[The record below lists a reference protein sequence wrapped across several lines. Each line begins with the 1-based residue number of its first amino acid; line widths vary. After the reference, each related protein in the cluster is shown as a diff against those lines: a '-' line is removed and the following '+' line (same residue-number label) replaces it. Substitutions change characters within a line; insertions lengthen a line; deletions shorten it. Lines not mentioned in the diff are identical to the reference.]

1 MGYFDNMAKAA
12 EESGGTLDLLKFE
25 QALLH
30 KLNDRDTL
38 HVQWK
43 ALEAGIEYS
52 KKRREADIYTYEGGE
67 TIRICPEPLTFLR
80 KFDDVSD
87 DRKRAMELFKGMRE
101 GFQRIKLEK
110 RPVPATRNDAQE
122 EPERMWL
129 NKTLTGINLRPGN
142 LNDDRDA
149 FPPVR
154 MCDDNV
160 HGLIAGRTGSG
171 KSVFINALILS
182 LITEYPPW
190 ELDLYLADFKKVELS
205 RYMNDSDET
214 NLRTPFT
221 PHIRACA
228 ATSEIRYVISMIR
241 YLVDCMNARNE
252 FFTRLGVTKIQEFR
266 NEYDLVLPRVLLIV
280 DEFQQMFS
288 EATSREA
295 EEIQTMLNSI
305 TKLGRATGF
314 HLIFASQEMSG
325 TLRGNTLANFKIRM
339 ALPCNK
345 QISLDILGNGAAEQL
360 ERGYVLINTEAG
372 DELSNLKYRVPFI
385 ETDQKD
391 AGDDEGKKKTPFY
404 QYLDGIKLA
413 GKDFSLDYKT
423 GTQKFYR
430 EELQEQE
437 KSFLAD
443 LDQIKDD
450 KNRGLKGRKDIFD
463 GIVLGK
469 TVLYSNR
476 KNDKVSFYLE
486 RGRNK
491 GVMIASPNADDVA
504 KIRKLLMENFLRTD
518 ERIVH
523 IALELN
529 GLIHARYQSEKK
541 IAQKEGQEYCS
552 MNAED
557 GLEQLRVLYELRRG
571 ALNCLKEKKMQS
583 HICRMLELEKK
594 LAECYGREEDR
605 KRQEEYE
612 RELVCCRERETELKE
627 RWNALSGGNMPE
639 SPAVEFLT
647 RCDSSIIMIQSTKE
661 PVGYRNLKI
670 YREITEL
677 FRYGTDI
684 GKIAEEAD
692 RRLSAVIPQYAGKT
706 DKDNSIILLRLKIL
720 RRAVLYFRD
729 RYLGIEPVKTVL
741 SPDLDGCYQKLEHR
755 IRSYR
760 EAAGK
765 KQQEE
770 KQKEE
775 LQRELESVQER
786 MELLQEQKPETE
798 RMKEEAL
805 DLVREYAE
813 FCYARTAKTTGLK
826 KEKSPVPAADFCCK
840 EGRWSLVASKENHEE
855 ESGKAGLIRKGLGQ
869 ILEAARRYGES
880 GDISGS
886 DFEKCIFWINGLD
899 EIEKLPGFVTDI
911 LRDSINYNILM
922 VVMITSELRDS
933 TIRKAFDYAFI
944 TGNMEKFYNMF
955 EIKYTKQPLDSIV
968 VNFGIRSK
976 GISLPFKIYKSNL
989 DEMKSPGLLEEL
1001 LEKVENKKAEDRE
1014 AENAF

>member
-1 MGYFDNMAKAA
+1 MGYLDSLAKEAGGA
-12 EESGGTLDLLKFE
+12 GGTLDLTEFE
-25 QALLH
+25 QKLLH
-30 KLNDRDTL
+30 KLNDGGTL
-38 HVQWK
+38 NTRWK
-43 ALEAGIEYS
+43 AAEVGIDYS
-52 KKRREADIYTYEGGE
+52 KKRKAPDIYTYDGAEE
-67 TIRICPEPLTFLR
+67 ICICPEPLTFLR

-87 DRKRAMELFKGMRE
+87 NREKAVALFEKMRE
-101 GFQRIKLEK
+101 DFQRFRLEAK
-110 RPVPATRNDAQE
+110 PVPLIESDIQK

-149 FPPVR
+149 FPPVK

-205 RYMNDSDET
+205 RYMNDSDKA
-214 NLRTPFT
+214 NLNTAFT

-228 ATSEIRYVISMIR
+228 ATSEIRYVISLIQ

-288 EATSREA
+288 EATNREA

-372 DELSNLKYRVPFI
+372 DELSNQKYRVPFI

-391 AGDDEGKKKTPFY
+391 AEEEGEKKKTPFFH
-404 QYLDGIKLA
+404 YLDGIKLA
-413 GKDFSLDYKT
+413 AKNFPLEYKT

-437 KSFLAD
+437 QAFLDD
-443 LDQIKDD
+443 LDRIKEK
-450 KNRGLKGRKDIFD
+450 KNSGLKGKKDLFD

-469 TVLYSNR
+469 TVLYSER
-476 KNDKVSFYLE
+476 RNDKVSFYLE

-491 GVMIASPNADDVA
+491 GVMIATPNADDA
-504 KIRKLLMENFLRTD
+504 ARMRKLLMENFVRSD
-518 ERIVH
+518 EHIVH

-529 GLIHARYQSEKK
+529 SLVHARFPSEEM
-541 IAQKEGQEYCS
+541 IEGEQEYHS
-552 MNAED
+552 MNEED

-571 ALNCLKEKKMQS
+571 SLRCLKEKTMS
-583 HICRMLELEKK
+583 PRICRMMELKRKLTECCEK
-594 LAECYGREEDR
+594 EESRR
-605 KRQEEYE
+605 KQEEYE
-612 RELVCCRERETELKE
+612 QEVSKWRNREEELKE
-627 RWNALSGGNMPE
+627 RWNALSEDSLPE
-639 SPAVEFLT
+639 NPALEFLT
-647 RCDSSIIMIQSTKE
+647 RCDSAIVMIQSTKE
-661 PVGYRNLKI
+661 TVGYQNLKI

-684 GKIAEEAD
+684 GKIMEEAD
-692 RRLSAVIPQYAGKT
+692 RRLSAEILKYEGRT
-706 DKDNSIILLRLKIL
+706 DRDSGIVLLRLKIL
-720 RRAVLYFRD
+720 RRTLLYFGD
-729 RYLGIEPVKTVL
+729 RYLGKEPVKTVL
-741 SPDLDGCYQKLEHR
+741 TPDLDGCYRKLERR
-755 IRSYR
+755 IHSYR

-775 LQRELESVQER
+775 LQKELESVR
-786 MELLQEQKPETE
+786 DRLELLQEEKPETE
-798 RMKEEAL
+798 KMREEVLELA
-805 DLVREYAE
+805 REYAE
-813 FCYARTAKTTGLK
+813 FCYEKAVRPGGLK
-826 KEKSPVPAADFCCK
+826 KEKPVIPKVNFYCRK
-840 EGRWSLVASKENHEE
+840 GRWILEAEKEEKE
-855 ESGKAGLIRKGLGQ
+855 DGEKEALFRMGLNQ
-869 ILEAARRYGES
+869 ILEIAEKYEES
-880 GDISGS
+880 RDISGS

-899 EIEKLPGFVTDI
+899 EIEKLPGYVPDVI
-911 LRDSINYNILM
+911 RDSINYNILV

-944 TGNMEKFYNMF
+944 TGNVEKFYNMF
-955 EIKYTKQPLDSIV
+955 DIRYTKQPLDSIV

-976 GISLPFKIYKSNL
+976 GLSLPFKIYKSNL
-989 DEMKSPGLLEEL
+989 NDMKSPGLLEEL
-1001 LEKVENKKAEDRE
+1001 LEDMG
-1014 AENAF
+1014 

>member
-1 MGYFDNMAKAA
+1 MGYFDSVAKAA
-12 EESGGTLDLLKFE
+12 GDSGGTLDLTKFE
-25 QALLH
+25 RALLRQM
-30 KLNDRDTL
+30 NDRETL
-38 HVQWK
+38 QIRWK
-43 ALEAGIEYS
+43 ALEMGIEYS
-52 KKRREADIYTYEGGE
+52 KKRQEADIYTYERGE
-67 TIRICPEPLTFLR
+67 TICICPEPLTFLR

-87 DRKRAMELFKGMRE
+87 DREKAVELFRSIRKGKD
-101 GFQRIKLEK
+101 FQWLKLETS
-110 RPVPATRNDAQE
+110 PTLGAGNDGE
-122 EPERMWL
+122 RERMWT

-142 LNDDRDA
+142 LNDDRNA

-205 RYMNDSDET
+205 RYMNDS
-214 NLRTPFT
+214 FT

-295 EEIQTMLNSI
+295 EEIQTLLNSI

-360 ERGYVLINTEAG
+360 ERGYVLINTQAG

-391 AGDDEGKKKTPFY
+391 SGDEEGNKKTPFY
-404 QYLDGIKLA
+404 QYLDEIKLA
-413 GKDFSLDYKT
+413 GKALEDLGYKR
-423 GTQKFYR
+423 GPQKFYR

-437 KSFLAD
+437 KAFLKD
-443 LDQIKDD
+443 LDHIRDR
-450 KNRGLKGRKDIFD
+450 KNRGMKGRKDIFD

-486 RGRNK
+486 RGRNR
-491 GVMIASPNADDVA
+491 GVMIATPNADDA
-504 KIRKLLMENFLRTD
+504 ARIRKLLMENFLRSD
-518 ERIVH
+518 EQIVH

-529 GLIHARYQSEKK
+529 GLIHARYRSEEQ
-541 IAQKEGQEYCS
+541 IRQKEGQEYYAL
-552 MNAED
+552 NAQD
-557 GLEQLRVLYELRRG
+557 GLEQLRVMYELRRG
-571 ALNCLKEKKMQS
+571 ALRCLKEKAMPS
-583 HICRMLELEKK
+583 SVSRMLELEKR
-594 LAECYGREEDR
+594 LAECWGEEEGRKE
-605 KRQEEYE
+605 QEEYE
-612 RELVCCRERETELKE
+612 RELARCRERETELKE
-627 RWNALSGGNMPE
+627 QWNALSAGSLPE
-639 SPAVEFLT
+639 NPVLEYLT
-647 RCDSSIIMIQSTKE
+647 RCDSSIIMFPRTKE
-661 PVGYRNLKI
+661 PVGYRRLKL
-670 YREITEL
+670 YQEITEL
-677 FRYGTDI
+677 FRYGTDV
-684 GKIAEEAD
+684 GKIVEEAD
-692 RRLSAVIPQYAGKT
+692 RKLSAEMAKYDKKT
-706 DKDNSIILLRLKIL
+706 DTDSAIVLLRLKIL
-720 RRAVLYFRD
+720 RRTLLYFGD
-729 RYLGIEPVKTVL
+729 RYQGKEPEKTVL
-741 SPDLDGCYQKLEHR
+741 TPDLDACYQKLERR
-755 IRSYR
+755 ICSYR

-770 KQKEE
+770 QQKEA
-775 LQRELESVQER
+775 LQKELESVRER
-786 MELLQEQKPETE
+786 LELLQEQKPETE
-798 RMKEEAL
+798 RLREEAL
-805 DLVREYAE
+805 ELVQEYAE
-813 FCYARTAKTTGLK
+813 FCYEKTAGTAGFK
-826 KEKSPVPAADFCCK
+826 KEKPSVPPADFVCR
-840 EGRWSLVASKENHEE
+840 EGRWMLAAKEPGGEDSE
-855 ESGKAGLIRKGLGQ
+855 KERLARMGLDQ
-869 ILEAARRYGES
+869 ILEAARGYGRA
-880 GDISGS
+880 GDISGT

-899 EIEKLPGFVTDI
+899 EIEKLPGFVMDI
-911 LRDSINYNILM
+911 LRDSINYNILV

-944 TGNMEKFYNMF
+944 TGNVEKFYNMF

-989 DEMKSPGLLEEL
+989 DEMESPSLLEDL
-1001 LEKVENKKAEDRE
+1001 LEDIETR
-1014 AENAF
+1014 